1 MGAVRIEDP
10 FEPVKQMECVTIRP
24 LEFQLGSYN
33 VKLAL
38 DHERITIR
46 TYSEISVHD
55 DGGLHHRLSE
65 GELSDVGE
73 LKFPY
78 FFQPNRRSQVEKIFE
93 VKLKEV

>member
-33 VKLAL
+33 FKLAL
-38 DHERITIR
+38 DHDRIAIR
-46 TYSEISVHD
+46 TYSEISVRD
-55 DGGLHHRLSE
+55 DGGLHHRFSE

-73 LKFPY
+73 LKIHNFS
-78 FFQPNRRSQVEKIFE
+78 SQIEG
-93 VKLKEV
+93 VKREDV